1 MNNTQIIYQ
10 LCNENNWFTGGDN
23 QAYSKL
29 FKLVEIGVPIQILAH
44 CIWLV
49 SDMKYLEIY
58 KAIKQSDYRER
69 KCV

>member
-1 MNNTQIIYQ
+1 MNNTQIIYR

-29 FKLVEIGVPIQILAH
+29 FELAEIGVSIQILAH

-49 SDMKYLEIY
+49 SDSKYLEIY
-58 KAIKQSDYRER
+58 KAIKQSGYKEGRC
-69 KCV
+69 K